1 MILKMIN
8 IRKMNQIKY
17 FKKFLEI
24 FYKSFSN
31 IFNILWAFLLH
42 LKDHGIFILMADE
55 KMNRGVHPPQKIM
68 KNIKKIKNRKILI
81 QSAGFFFIFRIFL
94 LACTPIFIF

>member
-1 MILKMIN
+1 MILKIIN
-8 IRKMNQIKY
+8 IRKVNQIKY
-17 FKKFLEI
+17 FKNFLEI
-24 FYKSFSN
+24 FYKSFSK

-68 KNIKKIKNRKILI
+68 KKK
-81 QSAGFFFIFRIFL
+81 
-94 LACTPIFIF
+94 

>member
-1 MILKMIN
+1 
-8 IRKMNQIKY
+8 MNQIKY
-17 FKKFLEI
+17 FKNFLEI

>member
-17 FKKFLEI
+17 FINFLEI

-68 KNIKKIKNRKILI
+68 KKKNKKSENIYTIGRI
-81 QSAGFFFIFRIFL
+81 FFIFRIFL